1 MQPLYDEQSTETAT
15 QDLIG
20 PYVGMK
26 IYQQIHNTYHA
37 SRWASDEEK
46 AMSICELGEGLKQAF
61 EMQRSYDP
69 NYAKGGSFVDIL
81 AEAKKDIEIR
91 KIKVYSQSVAQ
102 RKQRNALKFKK
113 VQDIHFCLVEAVG
126 EMDGKNTILDCVW
139 NNPDDSW
146 YNKYCTPVQYSCAL
160 TRFLMERLVSAPA
173 SASKKAIKHA
183 NEQICQVFES
193 FEENNF
199 FSLPF
204 FDQDERWNRAL
215 RDLCT
220 EKVSEATFWSKVK
233 VGPHFLAL
241 VSEGRF
247 ADVLAHYLQCSEKKP
262 ILTEV
267 FARMIHDT
275 DPSSHEHF
283 PEQEFRLLAKN
294 YCAKFCGGFSISNV
308 PCCLTLAGLTES
320 LEIKCRSYLS
330 MKEDLFRLFES
341 SQFRTFIENS
351 RPWQPLSNLL
361 VFKRSII
368 NVPIEYTIDQESFL
382 VTLRQLASDQNRG
395 GYETNR
401 HLRGY
406 RMD

>member
-1 MQPLYDEQSTETAT
+1 
-15 QDLIG
+15 
-20 PYVGMK
+20 MK

-126 EMDGKNTILDCVW
+126 EMDGKDTILDCVW

-283 PEQEFRLLAKN
+283 SEQEFRLLAKN
-294 YCAKFCGGFSISNV
+294 YCAKFCGGFSILNV
-308 PCCLTLAGLTES
+308 PCCLTLAGLTET